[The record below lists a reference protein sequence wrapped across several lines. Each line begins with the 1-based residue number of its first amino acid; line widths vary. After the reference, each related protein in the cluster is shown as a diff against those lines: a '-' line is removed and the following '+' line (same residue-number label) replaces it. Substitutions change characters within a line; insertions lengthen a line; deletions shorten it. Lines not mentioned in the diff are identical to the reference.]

1 MFGAPNSLCS
11 SITKSKHI
19 PIIKNS
25 FRRSNRCDALGQI
38 LLINQCQDKL
48 MAAHVNF
55 KSWGMLRGKVLT
67 DTCACTGT
75 PSMLFS
81 TYTYEAELNHNI
93 DNPGHAATHNTDTGV
108 PSDNV
113 SNGGRDDDDNN
124 NDNNDAQGD
133 VSHVFLPSK
142 HGIFSFPSSYFI
154 V

>member
-1 MFGAPNSLCS
+1 
-11 SITKSKHI
+11 
-19 PIIKNS
+19 
-25 FRRSNRCDALGQI
+25 
-38 LLINQCQDKL
+38 

-55 KSWGMLRGKVLT
+55 ESWGMLRGKVLT

-93 DNPGHAATHNTDTGV
+93 DNPGNAATHNTNTGV

-113 SNGGRDDDDNN
+113 SNGGRDDNNDNN
-124 NDNNDAQGD
+124 NNNDAQGD

-142 HGIFSFPSSYFI
+142 HGIFSFSSSYF
-154 V
+154 VV